1 MATRG
6 TVLIDRE
13 RCKGCELCVHACPQ
27 GVLRMSETYNAKG
40 YHPVML
46 DEREKVCTGCA
57 VCAVICPDVVF
68 TVYRLPVRRKARPS
82 RSALAA

>member
-6 TVLIDRE
+6 TVLIDSE
-13 RCKGCELCVHACPQ
+13 RCKGCQLCVHVCPQ
-27 GVLRMSETYNAKG
+27 GVLKMSEEYNSKG

-46 DEREKVCTGCA
+46 DESENTCTGCS

-68 TVYRLPVRRKARPS
+68 TVFRMPVKRKGRPARQ
-82 RSALAA
+82 ALAA

>member
-6 TVLIDRE
+6 AVLIDRE

-27 GVLRMSETYNAKG
+27 GVLRMSEGYNAKG

-46 DEREKVCTGCA
+46 DESEKVCTGCA

-68 TVYRLPVRRKARPS
+68 TVYRLPVRHKARS
-82 RSALAA
+82 RRAALAA

>member
-6 TVLIDRE
+6 TVIIDRD
-13 RCKGCELCVHACPQ
+13 RCKGCELCVHVCPQ
-27 GVLRMSETYNAKG
+27 GVLHMSEDYNAKG

-46 DEREKVCTGCA
+46 DESENFCTGCA

-68 TVYRLPVRRKARPS
+68 TVYREPVKRKARPA
-82 RSALAA
+82 RAALAA